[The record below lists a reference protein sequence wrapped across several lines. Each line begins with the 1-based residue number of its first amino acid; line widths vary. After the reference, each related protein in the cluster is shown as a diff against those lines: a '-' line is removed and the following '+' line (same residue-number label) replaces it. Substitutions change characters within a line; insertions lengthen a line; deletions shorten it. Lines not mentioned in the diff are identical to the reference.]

1 MNFEISLIFYNF
13 ARLFGKIIKRLHKM
27 KLEQNRI
34 DDLNLQLTLSVAG
47 EDYADNRKKKLN
59 DYRKKAEFK
68 GFRKGMVPMSLVE
81 KLYGQQARVDAVNDV
96 IAEGLNNFINENNLR
111 VLGEPLPSED
121 TPHNDWSADNEF
133 VFKFDIAQNP
143 EVSFELSKEDEVVY
157 YTITAT
163 EAAKKE
169 MKENLLRQ
177 YGNLEEGDAAKE
189 EDFIIV
195 DFEQGE
201 TKVEGTYVAIR
212 NVAEAVRS
220 TFVGVK
226 AGDVLDVN
234 VNEAFENETDRSS
247 MLKINKAELANLDP
261 MFKMTVRNVKTF
273 VSAPLVEE
281 TFEKIFGVKT
291 EAEFDAK
298 IEEKLRAEYSQE
310 ADFRFSK
317 DAKNFLLEK
326 ANVAIAEDFLKRWV
340 YVVNEGKFTM
350 EDIEKDWALFI
361 VDYKWQMVRNYLMK
375 KYDVKIE
382 EADLLASAKGF
393 AAYQFAMYGMNNVP
407 EEQLEAF
414 AKNILSQEEQG
425 RRILDQVENE
435 KTFAAVRE
443 VVTLK
448 KKKISV
454 EKFRELN

>member
-1 MNFEISLIFYNF
+1 MNIS
-13 ARLFGKIIKRLHKM
+13 
-27 KLEQNRI
+27 QNRI
-34 DDLNLQLTLSVAG
+34 DDLNLELTLSITKD
-47 EDYADNRKKKLN
+47 DYADSMKKKLA
-59 DYRKKAEFK
+59 DFRKKADIK

-81 KLYGQQARVDAVNDV
+81 KMYGQQALADAVNDV
-96 IAEGLNNFINENNLR
+96 ISEGLNNFVHENNLR

-121 TPHNDWSADNEF
+121 NPQNEWVNGNDF
-133 VFKFDIAQNP
+133 TFKFDIAQNP
-143 EVSFELSKEDEVVY
+143 EVSFELSKEDEVTY
-157 YTITAT
+157 YTITVT

-169 MKENLLRQ
+169 MKDNLLKQ
-177 YGNLEEGDAAKE
+177 YGSLEEGKKAKE
-189 EDFIIV
+189 DDFIIV

-201 TKVEGTYVAIR
+201 IKVEGTYVALR
-212 NVAEAVRS
+212 NVAEAARKS
-220 TFVGVK
+220 FVGVK
-226 AGDVLDVN
+226 PGDVLDVN
-234 VNEAFENETDRSS
+234 VNEAFENETDRAS
-247 MLKINKAELANLDP
+247 MLKVNKDELATLDP
-261 MFKMTVRNVKTF
+261 MFKMTVKNVKTF
-273 VSAPLVEE
+273 VNAPMTEE
-281 TFEKIFGVKT
+281 TFDKIFGVKT

-298 IEEKLRAEYSQE
+298 IEERIRAEYSQE

-317 DAKNFLLEK
+317 DAKTYLLEK
-326 ANVAIAEDFLKRWV
+326 ANVTVAEKFLKRWI
-340 YVVNEGKFTM
+340 YVINEGKFTM

-361 VDYKWQMVRNYLMK
+361 VDYKWQMVRSYLME
-375 KYDVKIE
+375 KYGVKVE
-382 EADLLASAKGF
+382 EADLLASAKEF

>member
-1 MNFEISLIFYNF
+1 
-13 ARLFGKIIKRLHKM
+13 M

-34 DDLNLQLTLSVAG
+34 DDLNLELTITVAA
-47 EDYADNRKKKLN
+47 EDYAENRKKRLN

-81 KLYGQQARVDAVNDV
+81 KMYGPSALVDSVNDV
-96 IAEGLNNFINENNLR
+96 VAAQLNEFIQENNLR

-121 TPHNDWSADNEF
+121 QPETEWVAGNEF
-133 VFKFDIAQNP
+133 TFKFDIAQNP
-143 EVSFELSKEDEVVY
+143 EIAFELSKDDEVTY
-157 YTITAT
+157 YTITVT
-163 EAAKKE
+163 EAAKNE
-169 MKENLLRQ
+169 MKNNLLRQ
-177 YGNLEEGDAAKE
+177 YGSLEEGEVAKE

-201 TKVEGTYVAIR
+201 TKVEGTYVALR
-212 NVAEAVRS
+212 NVAEAARAS
-220 TFVGVK
+220 FVGVK
-226 AGDVLDVN
+226 PGDVLDVN

-247 MLKINKAELANLDP
+247 MLKVSKDELANLDP
-261 MFKMTVRNVKTF
+261 MFKMTVKNVKTF
-273 VSAPLVEE
+273 VNAPLTEE

-298 IEEKLRAEYSQE
+298 VEERIRAEYAQE

-317 DAKNFLLEK
+317 DAKTYLLEK
-326 ANVAIAEDFLKRWV
+326 ADVTVAEKFLKRWV
-340 YVVNEGKFTM
+340 YVINEGKFTM
-350 EDIEKDWALFI
+350 EDIEKDWEYFI
-361 VDYKWQMVRNYLMK
+361 VDYKWQMVRSYLMN
-375 KYDVKIE
+375 KYNVKIE
-382 EADLLASAKGF
+382 DADLLASAKGF

-414 AKNILSQEEQG
+414 ARNILSQEEQG

-443 VVTLK
+443 VVSLK

>member
-1 MNFEISLIFYNF
+1 M
-13 ARLFGKIIKRLHKM
+13 KI
-27 KLEQNRI
+27 EQNRI
-34 DDLNLQLTLSVAG
+34 DDLNLELTLAVTG
-47 EDYADNRKKKLN
+47 EDYVESRKKKLN
-59 DYRKKAEFK
+59 DYRKKAEIK

-81 KLYGQQARVDAVNDV
+81 KMYGQSALVDSVNDV
-96 IAEGLNNFINENNLR
+96 VAAELNNFIQENNLR

-121 TPHNDWSADNEF
+121 QPEAEWVAGNDF
-133 VFKFDIAQNP
+133 TFKFDIALNP

-157 YTITAT
+157 YTITVT

-169 MKENLLRQ
+169 MKNNLLKQ
-177 YGNLEEGDAAKE
+177 YGSLEEGEAAKE

-195 DFEQGE
+195 DFEQGDM
-201 TKVEGTYVAIR
+201 KVEGTYVALR
-212 NVAEAVRS
+212 NVAEAARAS
-220 TFVGVK
+220 FIGVK
-226 AGDVLDVN
+226 PGDVLDVN

-247 MLKINKAELANLDP
+247 MLKVSKDELANLDP
-261 MFKMTVRNVKTF
+261 MFKMTVKNVKTF
-273 VSAPLVEE
+273 VNAPLTEE

-298 IEEKLRAEYSQE
+298 IEEKIRAEYAQE
-310 ADFRFSK
+310 ADFRFGK
-317 DAKNFLLEK
+317 DLKEYLLAKADVKVAEK
-326 ANVAIAEDFLKRWV
+326 FLKRWV
-340 YVVNEGKFTM
+340 YVVNDGKFTM
-350 EDIEKDWALFI
+350 EDIEKDWEFFI
-361 VDYKWQMVRNYLMK
+361 VDYKWQMVRSFLME
-375 KYDVKIE
+375 KYGVKVE

-407 EEQLEAF
+407 DEQLESF
-414 AKNILSQEEQG
+414 AKNILAQEEQG

>member
-1 MNFEISLIFYNF
+1 
-13 ARLFGKIIKRLHKM
+13 M

-34 DDLNLQLTLSVAG
+34 DDLNLELTLTVAP
-47 EDYADNRKKKLN
+47 EDYEANRKKRLN
-59 DYRKKAEFK
+59 DYRKKADFK

-81 KLYGQQARVDAVNDV
+81 KMYGPQALGDSVNDAVATQLND
-96 IAEGLNNFINENNLR
+96 FIKENNLR

-121 TPHNDWSADNEF
+121 QPETVWVAGNEF
-133 VFKFDIAQNP
+133 TFKFDIAENP
-143 EVSFELSKEDEVVY
+143 EISFELSKDDEVTY
-157 YTITAT
+157 YTITVT
-163 EAAKKE
+163 EAAKNE
-169 MKENLLRQ
+169 MKNNLLRQ
-177 YGNLEEGDAAKE
+177 YGSLEEGETAKE

-201 TKVEGTYVAIR
+201 TKVEGTYVALR
-212 NVAEAVRS
+212 NVAEAARAS
-220 TFVGVK
+220 FVGVK
-226 AGDVLDVN
+226 PGDVLDVN
-234 VNEAFENETDRSS
+234 VNEAFENETDRAS
-247 MLKINKAELANLDP
+247 MLKVSKDELATLDP
-261 MFKMTVRNVKTF
+261 MFKMTVKNVKTF
-273 VSAPLVEE
+273 VNAPLTEE

-298 IEEKLRAEYSQE
+298 VEERIRAEYAQE

-317 DAKNFLLEK
+317 DAKTYLLEK
-326 ANVAIAEDFLKRWV
+326 AGVTVAENFLKRWI
-340 YVVNEGKFTM
+340 YVINDGKFSM
-350 EDIEKDWALFI
+350 EDIEKDWPHFI
-361 VDYKWQMVRNYLMK
+361 VDYKWQMVRGYLME
-375 KYDVKIE
+375 KYNVQIE

>member
-1 MNFEISLIFYNF
+1 M
-13 ARLFGKIIKRLHKM
+13 KI
-27 KLEQNRI
+27 EQNRI
-34 DDLNLQLTLSVAG
+34 DDLNLELTLAVTS
-47 EDYADNRKKKLN
+47 EDYADSRKKKLN
-59 DYRKKAEFK
+59 DYRKKAEIK

-81 KLYGQQARVDAVNDV
+81 KMYGQSALVDSVNDV
-96 IAEGLNNFINENNLR
+96 VAEGLNNFIRENNLR

-121 TPHNDWSADNEF
+121 QPESDWTVGNDF
-133 VFKFDIAQNP
+133 TFKFDIAQNP
-143 EVSFELSKEDEVVY
+143 EISFELSSEDEITY
-157 YTITAT
+157 YTITVT

-169 MKENLLRQ
+169 MKSNLLKQ
-177 YGNLEEGDAAKE
+177 YGSLEEGKKAKE

-195 DFEQGE
+195 DFEQGDM
-201 TKVEGTYVAIR
+201 KVEDTYVAVR
-212 NVAEAVRS
+212 NVAEAARAS
-220 TFVGVK
+220 FVGVK

-247 MLKINKAELANLDP
+247 MLKVNKDELANLDP
-261 MFKMTVRNVKTF
+261 MFKMTVKNVKTF
-273 VSAPLVEE
+273 VNAPATEE

-291 EAEFDAK
+291 EEEFDAK
-298 IEEKLRAEYSQE
+298 IEERIRAEYAQE
-310 ADFRFSK
+310 ADFRFGK
-317 DAKNFLLEK
+317 DAKAYLLEK
-326 ANVAIAEDFLKRWV
+326 ANVQIAEKFLKRWV

-350 EDIEKDWALFI
+350 EDIEKDWDLFI
-361 VDYKWQMVRNYLMK
+361 VDYKWQMVRNYLMN
-375 KYDVKIE
+375 KYEVKVE

-407 EEQLEAF
+407 DEQLESF

-443 VVTLK
+443 VVSLK

-454 EKFRELN
+454 EKFRELK

>member
-1 MNFEISLIFYNF
+1 
-13 ARLFGKIIKRLHKM
+13 M

-34 DDLNLQLTLSVAG
+34 DDLNLELTLSVTA
-47 EDYADNRKKKLN
+47 EDYAENRKKKLN
-59 DYRKKAEFK
+59 DYRRKAEFK

-81 KLYGQQARVDAVNDV
+81 KMYGQSALVDSVNDV
-96 IAEGLNNFINENNLR
+96 VSEGLNNFIQENNLR

-121 TPHNDWSADNEF
+121 QPETEWVAGNEF
-133 VFKFDIAQNP
+133 TFKFDIAENP
-143 EVSFELSKEDEVVY
+143 EVSFELSKEDEVIY
-157 YTITAT
+157 YTITVT

-169 MKENLLRQ
+169 MKDNLLRQ
-177 YGNLEEGDAAKE
+177 YGSLEEGEAAKE

-201 TKVEGTYVAIR
+201 TKVEGTYVALR
-212 NVAEAVRS
+212 NVAEAARKS
-220 TFVGVK
+220 FVGVK
-226 AGDVLDVN
+226 PGDVLDVN
-234 VNEAFENETDRSS
+234 VNEAFENETDRAS
-247 MLKINKAELANLDP
+247 MLKVNKDELASLDP
-261 MFKMTVRNVKTF
+261 MFKMTVKNVKTF
-273 VSAPLVEE
+273 VNAPLTEE
-281 TFEKIFGVKT
+281 TFEKIFGVRT

-298 IEEKLRAEYSQE
+298 VEERIRAEYAQE

-317 DAKNFLLEK
+317 DAKNYLLEK
-326 ANVAIAEDFLKRWV
+326 AGVNIAEKFLKRWV
-340 YVVNEGKFTM
+340 FVVNEGKFSM
-350 EDIEKDWALFI
+350 EDIEKDWEFFI
-361 VDYKWQMVRNYLMK
+361 ADYKWQMVRNYLMQ
-375 KYDVKIE
+375 KYEVKIE

>member
-1 MNFEISLIFYNF
+1 
-13 ARLFGKIIKRLHKM
+13 M

-34 DDLNLQLTLSVAG
+34 DDLNIELTLSVTN

-59 DYRKKAEFK
+59 DYRRKAEFK

-81 KLYGQQARVDAVNDV
+81 KMYGQSALVDAVNDIV
-96 IAEGLNNFINENNLR
+96 SEGLNNFINENELR

-121 TPHNDWSADNEF
+121 QPQTEWVAGNEF
-133 VFKFDIAQNP
+133 TFKFDIALNP
-143 EVSFELSKEDEVVY
+143 EVSFELSKDDEVIY
-157 YTITAT
+157 YTITVT

-169 MKENLLRQ
+169 MRENLLRQ
-177 YGNLEEGDAAKE
+177 YGSLEEGEAAKE

-201 TKVEGTYVAIR
+201 MKVEGTYVALR
-212 NVAEAVRS
+212 NVAEAARAS
-220 TFVGVK
+220 FVGVK

-247 MLKINKAELANLDP
+247 MLKVSKEELASMDP
-261 MFKMTVRNVKTF
+261 MFKMTVKNVKTF
-273 VSAPLVEE
+273 VNAPMTEE
-281 TFEKIFGVKT
+281 TFQKIFGVGT
-291 EAEFDAK
+291 EAEFEEK
-298 IEEKLRAEYSQE
+298 IEEKIRAEYAQE

-317 DAKNFLLEK
+317 DAKTFLLEK
-326 ANVAIAEDFLKRWV
+326 AAVNVAEKFLKRWV

-350 EDIEKDWALFI
+350 EDIEKDWELFI
-361 VDYKWQMVRNYLMK
+361 LDYKWQMVRSYLMK

-443 VVTLK
+443 VVSLK

>member
-1 MNFEISLIFYNF
+1 
-13 ARLFGKIIKRLHKM
+13 M

-34 DDLNLQLTLSVAG
+34 DDLNLELTISVAA
-47 EDYADNRKKKLN
+47 EDYADSRKKKLN

-81 KLYGQQARVDAVNDV
+81 KMYGQSALVDSVNDV
-96 IAEGLNNFINENNLR
+96 VAGELNNFINENSLR

-121 TPHNDWSADNEF
+121 QPETEWVAGNDF
-133 VFKFDIAQNP
+133 VFKFDIAENP
-143 EVSFELSKEDEVVY
+143 AIAFELSKDDEVTY
-157 YTITAT
+157 YTITVT
-163 EAAKKE
+163 EAAKNE
-169 MKENLLRQ
+169 MKDNLLRQ
-177 YGNLEEGDAAKE
+177 YGSLEEGEAAKE

-201 TKVEGTYVAIR
+201 TKVEGTYVALR
-212 NVAEAVRS
+212 NVAEAARKA
-220 TFVGVK
+220 FVGVK
-226 AGDVLDVN
+226 PGDVLDVN
-234 VNEAFENETDRSS
+234 VNEAFENETDRAS
-247 MLKINKAELANLDP
+247 MLKVSKDELATLDP
-261 MFKMTVRNVKTF
+261 MFKMTVKNVKTF
-273 VSAPLVEE
+273 VNAPLTEE

-298 IEEKLRAEYSQE
+298 IEERIRAEYAHE

-317 DAKNFLLEK
+317 DAKTYILEK
-326 ANVAIAEDFLKRWV
+326 AGVNGAEKFLKRWV

-350 EDIEKDWALFI
+350 EDIEKDWDLFI
-361 VDYKWQMVRNYLMK
+361 IDYKWQMVRNYLMD
-375 KYDVKIE
+375 KYNVKIE

-454 EKFRELN
+454 EKFRELK

>member
-1 MNFEISLIFYNF
+1 M
-13 ARLFGKIIKRLHKM
+13 KI
-27 KLEQNRI
+27 EQNRI
-34 DDLNLQLTLSVAG
+34 DDLNLELTLSVAK
-47 EDYADNRKKKLN
+47 EDYAEAKKKKIN
-59 DYRKKAEFK
+59 DFRKKAEIK

-81 KLYGQQARVDAVNDV
+81 KMYGQQALGEAVNDV
-96 IAEGLNNFINENNLR
+96 IAESLNNFIHENNLK

-121 TPHNDWSADNEF
+121 NPQNEWVDGNDF
-133 VFKFDIAQNP
+133 TFKFDIAQNP

-169 MKENLLRQ
+169 MKENILKQ
-177 YGNLEEGDAAKE
+177 YGSLEEGEAAKA

-201 TKVEGTYVAIR
+201 MKVEGTYVALR
-212 NVAEAVRS
+212 NVAEAARAS
-220 TFVGVK
+220 FVGVK

-234 VNEAFENETDRSS
+234 VNEAFENETDRAS
-247 MLKINKAELANLDP
+247 MLKVGKEELAAMDP
-261 MFKMTVRNVKTF
+261 MFKMTVQAVKTF
-273 VSAPLVEE
+273 VNAPMTEE

-291 EAEFDAK
+291 EAEFEAK
-298 IEEKLRAEYSQE
+298 IEERIRAEYAQE

-317 DAKNFLLEK
+317 DAKAYLLEK
-326 ANVAIAEDFLKRWV
+326 ANVTVAEKFLKRWI
-340 YVVNEGKFTM
+340 YVINDGKFTM

-361 VDYKWQMVRNYLMK
+361 VDYKWQMVRNYLME
-375 KYDVKIE
+375 KYGVKVE

-454 EKFRELN
+454 EKFRELK

>member
-1 MNFEISLIFYNF
+1 
-13 ARLFGKIIKRLHKM
+13 M

-143 EVSFELSKEDEVVY
+143 EISFELSKEDEVVY

-169 MKENLLRQ
+169 MKENILRQ
-177 YGNLEEGDAAKE
+177 YGSLEEGDAAKE

-212 NVAEAVRS
+212 NVAEAVRN

-247 MLKINKAELANLDP
+247 MLKINKAELADLDP
-261 MFKMTVRNVKTF
+261 MFKMTVKNVKTF

-291 EAEFDAK
+291 EDEFDAK
-298 IEEKLRAEYSQE
+298 IEEKLRGEYSQE

-326 ANVAIAEDFLKRWV
+326 ANVTIAEDFLKRWV

-361 VDYKWQMVRNYLMK
+361 VDYKWQMVRNYLMN
-375 KYDVKIE
+375 KYEVKVE
-382 EADLLASAKGF
+382 ESDLLASAKGF

>member
-1 MNFEISLIFYNF
+1 M
-13 ARLFGKIIKRLHKM
+13 KI
-27 KLEQNRI
+27 EQNRI
-34 DDLNLQLTLSVAG
+34 DDLNLEVTLAVTS
-47 EDYADNRKKKLN
+47 EDYAESRKKKLN

-81 KLYGQQARVDAVNDV
+81 KMYGQSALVDSVNDV
-96 IAEGLNNFINENNLR
+96 VATGLNNFIQENNLR

-121 TPHNDWSADNEF
+121 QPESDWTVGNDF
-133 VFKFDIAQNP
+133 TFKFDIALNP
-143 EVSFELSKEDEVVY
+143 EVSFELSKEDEVPY
-157 YTITAT
+157 YTITVT

-169 MKENLLRQ
+169 MRENLLKQ
-177 YGNLEEGDAAKE
+177 YGSLEEGEAAKE

-195 DFEQGE
+195 DFEQGDM
-201 TKVEGTYVAIR
+201 KVEGTYVAVR
-212 NVAEAVRS
+212 NVAEAVRAS
-220 TFVGVK
+220 FVGVK

-247 MLKINKAELANLDP
+247 MLKVSKEEMANLDP
-261 MFKMTVRNVKTF
+261 MFKMTVKNVKTF
-273 VSAPLVEE
+273 VNAPLTEE

-298 IEEKLRAEYSQE
+298 IEEKIRGEYSQE

-317 DAKNFLLEK
+317 DAKAYLIEK
-326 ANVAIAEDFLKRWV
+326 ADLTLAEKFLKRWV
-340 YVVNEGKFTM
+340 YVVNDGKFTM
-350 EDIEKDWALFI
+350 EDIEKDWDLFI
-361 VDYKWQMVRNYLMK
+361 IDYKWQMVRSYLME
-375 KYDVKIE
+375 KYNVQIE

-407 EEQLEAF
+407 DEQLESF

-454 EKFRELN
+454 EKFRELK

>member
-1 MNFEISLIFYNF
+1 
-13 ARLFGKIIKRLHKM
+13 M

-34 DDLNLQLTLSVAG
+34 DDLNLELTISVAA
-47 EDYADNRKKKLN
+47 EDYADSRKKKLN

-81 KLYGQQARVDAVNDV
+81 KMYGQSALVDSVNDV
-96 IAEGLNNFINENNLR
+96 VAGELNNFINENSLR

-121 TPHNDWSADNEF
+121 QPETEWVAGNDF
-133 VFKFDIAQNP
+133 VFKFDIAENP
-143 EVSFELSKEDEVVY
+143 AIAFELSKDDEVTY
-157 YTITAT
+157 YTITVT
-163 EAAKKE
+163 ESAKNE
-169 MKENLLRQ
+169 MKDNLLRQ
-177 YGNLEEGDAAKE
+177 YGSLEEGDAAKE

-201 TKVEGTYVAIR
+201 TKVEGTYVALR
-212 NVAEAVRS
+212 NVAEAARKA
-220 TFVGVK
+220 FVGVK
-226 AGDVLDVN
+226 PGDVLDVN
-234 VNEAFENETDRSS
+234 VNEAFENETDRAS
-247 MLKINKAELANLDP
+247 MLKVSKDELATLDP
-261 MFKMTVRNVKTF
+261 MFKMTVKNVKTF
-273 VSAPLVEE
+273 VNAPLTEE

-298 IEEKLRAEYSQE
+298 IEERIRAEYAQE

-317 DAKNFLLEK
+317 DAKTYILEK
-326 ANVAIAEDFLKRWV
+326 AGVNVAEKFLKRWV

-350 EDIEKDWALFI
+350 EDIEKDWDLFI
-361 VDYKWQMVRNYLMK
+361 IDYKWQMVRNYLMD
-375 KYDVKIE
+375 KYNVKIE

-454 EKFRELN
+454 EKFRELK

>member
-1 MNFEISLIFYNF
+1 
-13 ARLFGKIIKRLHKM
+13 M

-34 DDLNLQLTLSVAG
+34 DDLNLELTITVAP
-47 EDYADNRKKKLN
+47 EDYEDNRKKRLN
-59 DYRKKAEFK
+59 DYRKKADFK

-81 KLYGQQARVDAVNDV
+81 KMYGPQALGDSVNDAV
-96 IAEGLNNFINENNLR
+96 ATQLNSFIQENNLR

-121 TPHNDWSADNEF
+121 QPETVWVAGNEF
-133 VFKFDIAQNP
+133 TFKFDIAENP
-143 EVSFELSKEDEVVY
+143 EISFELSKDDEVTY
-157 YTITAT
+157 YTITVT
-163 EAAKKE
+163 EAAKNE
-169 MKENLLRQ
+169 MKNNLLRQ
-177 YGNLEEGDAAKE
+177 YGSLEEGEAAKE

-201 TKVEGTYVAIR
+201 TKVEGTYVALR
-212 NVAEAVRS
+212 NVAEAARAS
-220 TFVGVK
+220 FVGVK
-226 AGDVLDVN
+226 PGDVLEVN
-234 VNEAFENETDRSS
+234 VNEAFENETDRAS
-247 MLKINKAELANLDP
+247 MLKVSKDELATLDP
-261 MFKMTVRNVKTF
+261 MFKMTVKNVKTF
-273 VSAPLVEE
+273 VNAPLTEE

-298 IEEKLRAEYSQE
+298 VEERIRAEYAQE

-317 DAKNFLLEK
+317 DAKTYLLEK
-326 ANVAIAEDFLKRWV
+326 ANVTVAEKFLKRWI
-340 YVVNEGKFTM
+340 YVINDGKFSM
-350 EDIEKDWALFI
+350 EDIEKDWAYFI
-361 VDYKWQMVRNYLMK
+361 VDYKWQMVRSYLMQ
-375 KYDVKIE
+375 KYNVQIE

-443 VVTLK
+443 VVSLK